1 MNIREM
7 PGHVEFADDV
17 AFQSAEDAAEI
28 VRAAEEEAR
37 YEVTRGEVL
46 EHMTLNLTRADDR
59 TFMRA
64 LREGDRQDIARM
76 LHLVQTSF
84 RAVVAEKKSVIL
96 AKKPEPDVH

>member
-1 MNIREM
+1 MNTRDL

-46 EHMTLNLTRADDR
+46 EHMTLNFSRTDDKV
-59 TFMRA
+59 FLRA
-64 LREGDRQDIARM
+64 LREGNRQDIAIM
-76 LHLVQTSF
+76 LSLVEKSF

-96 AKKPEPDVH
+96 ARKPEPDVH